1 MDQAE
6 ARTRLLDAAGQLFY
20 ERGIQAVGVDQIRTA
35 SGVSLKRFYQLFP
48 SKSDLVLAYLQR
60 RDARWLDSLTGFAD
74 ARPAGDGRILA
85 VFDWLHAW
93 FGEPDFRGCAFLNAF
108 GEIGATDPAAAAA
121 VRAHKAALRDY
132 LGGLLRLAG
141 RPESLLDPLF
151 LLAEGAMT
159 TAAVTGSPEVALRA
173 RDAAAA
179 LLTAAAPAAA

>member
-6 ARTRLLDAAGQLFY
+6 ARTRLLDAAERLFY

-35 SGVSLKRFYQLFP
+35 SGVSLKRLYQVFP

-60 RDARWLDSLTGFAD
+60 RDTRWLASLTGYAD
-74 ARPAGDGRILA
+74 ARPAGDERILA

-93 FGEPDFRGCAFLNAF
+93 FGEPDFRGCAFVNAY
-108 GEIGATDPAAAAA
+108 GELGATDPAAAEA
-121 VRAHKAALRDY
+121 VRAHKGALRDY

-141 RPESLLDPLF
+141 RPQSLLDPVF

-159 TAAVTGSPEVALRA
+159 TAAITGSPEVALRA
-173 RDAAAA
+173 RDATAA
-179 LLTAAAPAAA
+179 LLASAAPAAA